1 MLSTSAWAEEQK
13 EENIVVSASRAHRS
27 VAEMAQTTWVI
38 ERAEIEQQVQ
48 GGKEI
53 KEVLAQLIPGMD
65 VSSQGRSTLTVSR
78 LSPAPRHSTA
88 AAVPAVW

>member
-1 MLSTSAWAEEQK
+1 MWFLPAGHIAAWQRWRK
-13 EENIVVSASRAHRS
+13 PR
-27 VAEMAQTTWVI
+27 VI

-65 VSSQGRSTLTVSR
+65 VSSQDVPT
-78 LSPAPRHSTA
+78 TA
-88 AAVPAVW
+88 